1 MNNTIVVDW
10 IQNTDIPLSSIASN
24 TGVSKK
30 TLYNLRSGKLARKS
44 TLQKL
49 YLVYE
54 KEILLSNNKLQLE
67 ENAMNVD
74 DFLNE
79 SSTVDKDNKI
89 DAKYVI
95 DLQKEQLEQKDK
107 EIAMLKSFLDNDPF
121 HSTDFTSI
129 EPDFM
134 TDVELKYTTSG
145 LQRKLNHLMGSDI
158 FVKYLD
164 MTKEQINEIFD
175 WGVWYPTGD
184 HPSNIM
190 LDKSSTKLI
199 EESTRSFPHLFNSMK
214 FFVGNFYHK
223 LPIVYNYNNK
233 KLFTHC
239 AVKISWLTSPI
250 KIRTKSVI
258 ITKEQLK

>member
-164 MTKEQINEIFD
+164 MTKEQINE
-175 WGVWYPTGD
+175 
-184 HPSNIM
+184 
-190 LDKSSTKLI
+190 
-199 EESTRSFPHLFNSMK
+199 
-214 FFVGNFYHK
+214 
-223 LPIVYNYNNK
+223 
-233 KLFTHC
+233 
-239 AVKISWLTSPI
+239 
-250 KIRTKSVI
+250 
-258 ITKEQLK
+258 